1 MSNIIFNKVLV
12 AVDASEQSRRA
23 VQKAAQL
30 ARCGVIGNVVLFNVY
45 DSAQVDIT
53 KLHNQE
59 KLDHLRA
66 ESLQILKE
74 YAEVFTELEIEPK
87 LKRAGGDPASLI
99 LDVVDNDEANETP
112 YDLVIMGSRRLNKF
126 QELTLGSVSDRVTR
140 LIDIPV
146 MIVK

>member
-1 MSNIIFNKVLV
+1 MSNVVFHRVLV
-12 AVDASEQSRRA
+12 AVDASEQSQRA
-23 VQKAAQL
+23 VQMTAQL
-30 ARCGVIGNVVLFNVY
+30 AQCGVVENVVLFNVY
-45 DSAQVDIT
+45 DSSQVDIT

-59 KLDHLRA
+59 RLDQLRA
-66 ESLQILKE
+66 ESLLLLKE
-74 YAEVFTELEIEPK
+74 YAEVFTEMNIVPK

-99 LDVVDNDEANETP
+99 LDVVDNDEANELP

-146 MIVK
+146 MIIK